1 MGKIGD
7 SSPRQAP
14 PAFSFALSQERRLF
28 ISSGK
33 LRGRLGPLLT
43 GLCLACALVFW
54 LA

>member
-7 SSPRQAP
+7 SCPRQAP
-14 PAFSFALSQERRLF
+14 PAFSLGLSQERRLF
-28 ISSGK
+28 ISSGR

-43 GLCLACALVFW
+43 GLCLACALAVW